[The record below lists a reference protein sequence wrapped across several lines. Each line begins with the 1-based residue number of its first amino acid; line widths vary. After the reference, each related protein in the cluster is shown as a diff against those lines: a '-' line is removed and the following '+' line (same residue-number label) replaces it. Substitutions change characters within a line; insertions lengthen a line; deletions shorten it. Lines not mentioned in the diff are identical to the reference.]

1 MQLEKK
7 SQYYL
12 KRARATAKE
21 IEFKVPDELKAT
33 KDVDIDELFPVAIA
47 CIADLAL

>member
-12 KRARATAKE
+12 KRTRATAKE
-21 IEFKVPDELKAT
+21 IEFRVPDELKA
-33 KDVDIDELFPVAIA
+33 KKM
-47 CIADLAL
+47 